1 MIDGVKILCN
11 GVTPADWIAAPGL
24 DFGLYI
30 SETTGEIIG
39 EYKEAEYNGLRFR
52 ISKNFGGCY
61 IVGSLHR
68 FHNAGADN
76 SNLFDFE
83 ALCGVISTL
92 QTRYNVNP
100 ATATIS
106 RLEIGVNIPLDYSP
120 EIIIKS
126 AICYKGHPA
135 ALIIDSHTRRKIGR
149 FWPFSS
155 YSVKLYDKG
164 ANILRFEIAYYH
176 TRELAAAG
184 VRYLCDLANPDK
196 YARLYSQLLAALQNF
211 IFYDFK
217 YKGAELTA
225 AARRDWLQYS
235 NPYYWENL
243 SKHARTK
250 AIRRY
255 WEKVAKYGA
264 INWRDFLCKKCV
276 NIYYDLTQCKR
287 KKRLPFPGFA
297 IPIQAQ
303 KTATFSELG
312 LISAKVATTI
322 GRGYLCKEAQTP
334 GQSGVLTNRQPGR
347 RYCCICGR
355 DITEQKAGSRFCS
368 VRLFGPIARQC
379 RNKDSNRRLT
389 LKRQINRAMEKNKF
403 IAVTYEDNGQFY
415 TDILSPAEITK
426 SRATLDRVREIR
438 IIDNPGQTLQ
448 GRAAIEYLQQITP
461 QDEQ

>member
-30 SETTGEIIG
+30 SETTGEIMG
-39 EYKEAEYNGLRFR
+39 DYKEAEYNGLRFR
-52 ISKNFGGCY
+52 ITQKFNGCY
-61 IVGSLHR
+61 VLGSLHR
-68 FHNAGADN
+68 FHNNGADN

-92 QTRYNVNP
+92 QTRYKINP
-100 ATATIS
+100 AAAIIQ
-106 RLEIGVNIPLDYSP
+106 RLEIGLNIPLDYSP

-126 AICYKGHPA
+126 AICYKGRNCSEILAPN
-135 ALIIDSHTRRKIGR
+135 RRKIGR
-149 FWPFSS
+149 LWALSA

-164 ANILRFEIAYYH
+164 GNILRFEIAYYH
-176 TRELAAAG
+176 ANEIAAAG

-217 YKGAELTA
+217 YKGAELTP

-264 INWRDFLCKKCV
+264 INWRDFLRIKCV
-276 NIYYDLTQCKR
+276 KIYANLIQNKH
-287 KKRLPFPGFA
+287 KKRLPFPGFEM
-297 IPIQAQ
+297 PMQAQ
-303 KTATFSELG
+303 ETATFSELG
-312 LISAKVATTI
+312 LLLEKVATAN
-322 GRGYLCKEAQTP
+322 GRGYLSKETKTP
-334 GQSGVLTNRQPGR
+334 DFPGVLTTRQPGH
-347 RYCCICGR
+347 RYCIICGR

-368 VRLFGPIARQC
+368 ERLFGPIARQC

-389 LKRQINRAMEKNKF
+389 LKRKINRAMEHEKN
-403 IAVTYEDNGQFY
+403 IAVTYEDNGNLY
-415 TDILSPAEITK
+415 TDILTPSEIAK
-426 SRATLDRVREIR
+426 DRATLDRVREIR
-438 IIDNPGQTLQ
+438 IIDTPGQTLQ
-448 GRAAIEYLQQITP
+448 GRAAIEYLQQQP
-461 QDEQ
+461 